1 MVSTCIGEED
11 LNRFVN
17 RLHPNLVI
25 NIQSYKQEDGCYL
38 FPKYHGCDW
47 RNRSGTRKSID
58 YKRGQQ
64 CLMRIIDPYW
74 RVTKDKYE
82 DKGRIYL
89 TRQTVC
95 RLKWAKTM
103 FIINALQ

>member
-1 MVSTCIGEED
+1 
-11 LNRFVN
+11 
-17 RLHPNLVI
+17 
-25 NIQSYKQEDGCYL
+25 
-38 FPKYHGCDW
+38 
-47 RNRSGTRKSID
+47 
-58 YKRGQQ
+58 
-64 CLMRIIDPYW
+64 MRIIDPYW

>member
-17 RLHPNLVI
+17 RLHPNLV
-25 NIQSYKQEDGCYL
+25 